1 MLRRYRAGGFK
12 TAARWGMMRSMSSA
26 HKGDETTGDRAGR
39 ENARRVA
46 IGILAAVALLFAVLN
61 FEDVKVDLLFGSVT
75 MPLVIVIAACLLIG
89 GLIGAYVGR
98 RGQRGRRT

>member
-1 MLRRYRAGGFK
+1 MI
-12 TAARWGMMRSMSSA
+12 RSMSST
-26 HKGDETTGDRAGR
+26 HRADDAGSARSSR
-39 ENARRVA
+39 ERSRRIA

-89 GLIGAYVGR
+89 GLIGAYAGR
-98 RGQRGRRT
+98 RGRRP

>member
-1 MLRRYRAGGFK
+1 
-12 TAARWGMMRSMSSA
+12 MSSSTHGTDA
-26 HKGDETTGDRAGR
+26 AAAGRSRR

-46 IGILAAVALLFAVLN
+46 IAILAGVALLFAILN
-61 FEDVKVDLLFGSVT
+61 FDDVKVNLLFGSVT

-98 RGQRGRRT
+98 RSGRRRD

>member
-1 MLRRYRAGGFK
+1 
-12 TAARWGMMRSMSSA
+12 MMRSMSSA
-26 HKGDETTGDRAGR
+26 SKSDDTTDDRSGR
-39 ENARRVA
+39 ERSRRIA

-75 MPLVIVIAACLLIG
+75 MPLVIVIAGCLLIG

-98 RGQRGRRT
+98 RGRRP

>member
-1 MLRRYRAGGFK
+1 MSNSPSHHAD
-12 TAARWGMMRSMSSA
+12 AADGRSNR
-26 HKGDETTGDRAGR
+26 D
-39 ENARRVA
+39 NARRIA

-61 FEDVKVDLLFGSVT
+61 FDSVKVNLLFGSVT

-98 RGQRGRRT
+98 RGRRR

>member
-1 MLRRYRAGGFK
+1 MSHHAGAD
-12 TAARWGMMRSMSSA
+12 AAEGRSSR
-26 HKGDETTGDRAGR
+26 DRA
-39 ENARRVA
+39 RRIA

-61 FEDVKVDLLFGSVT
+61 FDSVKVNLLFGSVT

-98 RGQRGRRT
+98 RGRRQ

>member
-1 MLRRYRAGGFK
+1 MSDHHAGADG
-12 TAARWGMMRSMSSA
+12 TEGRSNR
-26 HKGDETTGDRAGR
+26 D
-39 ENARRVA
+39 NARRIA

-61 FEDVKVDLLFGSVT
+61 FDSVKVNLLFGSVT

-98 RGQRGRRT
+98 RGRR

>member
-1 MLRRYRAGGFK
+1 MSSSTHGADAAAGG
-12 TAARWGMMRSMSSA
+12 RS
-26 HKGDETTGDRAGR
+26 RR
-39 ENARRVA
+39 ENARRIA
-46 IGILAAVALLFAVLN
+46 IAILAAAALLFAILN

-98 RGQRGRRT
+98 RGRRRD

>member
-1 MLRRYRAGGFK
+1 
-12 TAARWGMMRSMSSA
+12 MMRSMSSA
-26 HKGDETTGDRAGR
+26 HKADEATGDPAGR
-39 ENARRVA
+39 DNARRIA

-98 RGQRGRRT
+98 RGRRR